1 MVSVMGLMG
10 ASVVRWQL
18 VAQAGESARAT
29 VWRLLAQLAHLAD
42 EGVNL
47 LLLLE
52 DSLIKLLHQVFG
64 ETGLDFKVD
73 QAFVNIRVGHI

>member
-18 VAQAGESARAT
+18 VAQAGESARAA
-29 VWRLLAQLAHLAD
+29 VRRLLAQLVHLAD

-47 LLLLE
+47 LLLLKNGLVE
-52 DSLIKLLHQVFG
+52 LLHQVFCEAG
-64 ETGLDFKVD
+64 FNLKVH
-73 QAFVNIRVGHI
+73 QAFVCVSVWH